1 MPLRRTQH
9 KDVNTEG
16 QLKHKAIYFTKLVPT
31 LSLNAP
37 AEERSRV
44 TKPSQLT
51 VHLSAL
57 LIPADLHSSE
67 MDPRGEASPRSHG
80 HRRRHSPFRSPSPS
94 QPIGNQAHSPRP
106 PPAHPKDGA
115 TGGSP
120 LGEGSPRRPPPP
132 ARSRSRK
139 RPRSSSEP
147 PPPPRHAPFGGGF
160 CPAVPRPP
168 PLRRPRR
175 RTGRPGPSGAK
186 GAAPSPRLPSRYFLR
201 SRRWTLFT
209 TPESFSCSSFRSCS
223 GGGGGGGGEAAAP
236 PGRGRDRGAA
246 SMAVPLLRRA
256 QPGRGRC
263 EPDAYGT
270 TRVRRPPPR
279 GMPGN

>member
-1 MPLRRTQH
+1 
-9 KDVNTEG
+9 
-16 QLKHKAIYFTKLVPT
+16 
-31 LSLNAP
+31 
-37 AEERSRV
+37 
-44 TKPSQLT
+44 
-51 VHLSAL
+51 
-57 LIPADLHSSE
+57 

-80 HRRRHSPFRSPSPS
+80 HRRRRSPSRSPSPS

-160 CPAVPRPP
+160 CPTVPRPP

-263 EPDAYGT
+263 EPDATGQRACAALRRAACREIESAAAKLLAGPPALRCCSEHSYKQDRSNTPELIVGT
-270 TRVRRPPPR
+270 SLVLACSASLAAANLFFEDVHKR
-279 GMPGN
+279 